1 MFSKINISFFNLGR
15 PKTSSH
21 NADDVNCDVFYI
33 RVAGQEIP
41 PEKPIRKSKQKS
53 TQVGEPSNVVVLK
66 EYQTT
71 TSF

>member
-41 PEKPIRKSKQKS
+41 PIKPVRQSKKKS
-53 TQVGEPSNVVVLK
+53 TQVDETPYVVVK